1 MGDDA
6 AIITITF
13 DEIEG
18 ITNVATL
25 IKFASKADRDAAVS
39 TGMTDGMEMSYKQLD
54 GVLMSIETAE
64 ASA

>member
-1 MGDDA
+1 MGDGA
-6 AIITITF
+6 SVITVTF
-13 DEIEG
+13 NETAG

-54 GVLMSIETAE
+54 EILAE
-64 ASA
+64 V